1 MKNKELVIS
10 DAIKRGKWLDIIY
23 KNSNNETTYFWIAIK
38 DINLKEKILNC
49 SIFNE
54 PKGLNVLG
62 DINIRFDGIE
72 SAKILEFTN
81 YDVPEELL
89 NKLETQREDAKWL
102 KFETFNN
109 NILRYY
115 YKCNEYDNDPYQKLT
130 FLIYGI
136 DRDILLKNKVIVLN
150 DEQER
155 QVIRYIKNRGF

>member
-38 DINLKEKILNC
+38 DINLKDKILNC

-62 DINIRFDGIE
+62 DINLRFDAIE

-81 YDVPEELL
+81 YDVPEE
-89 NKLETQREDAKWL
+89 
-102 KFETFNN
+102 FETH
-109 NILRYY
+109 
-115 YKCNEYDNDPYQKLT
+115 YDYFYDFY
-130 FLIYGI
+130 FY
-136 DRDILLKNKVIVLN
+136 
-150 DEQER
+150 
-155 QVIRYIKNRGF
+155 